1 MEISQQTIATIIP
14 PIATVGRS
22 QGGNLDAQNIETTT
36 LAPGLSA
43 DLPTTSTTLALG
55 QLLLRA
61 HLMGSLPT
69 QRRNVQR
76 QKRPR
81 QLSSKQLQRRCRHH
95 WFPQHPAPSSSQP
108 P

>member
-76 QKRPR
+76 QKRFPPKMAKER
-81 QLSSKQLQRRCRHH
+81 KSPLSHRDSRSPLK
-95 WFPQHPAPSSSQP
+95 WE
-108 P
+108 